1 MYNQQRS
8 VRRLIRQIILESAG
22 TTGYKMIFLAGLPGS
37 GKSTLLRQL
46 DIDDKFTNCNIDN
59 FYEPLLQDLGTLDIN
74 TATQEYIKLKD
85 KRKAALESGTELSV
99 EEQEEFERL
108 NSIVSNAGS
117 LFSDAIDQFKTQ
129 VGEVCEI
136 GSNFIVDGTA
146 VSVKNTTRDKTKYEE
161 MGYDCA
167 MIFVDIDVDTSV
179 QRNEERGKKGGR
191 SIWSNIIKRSG
202 KRMVDSGNIDV
213 YENMFGE
220 NFFLVSNRGSFEEY
234 QEAIEEIRPGVQR
247 FMES

>member
-1 MYNQQRS
+1 MQKQHRLM
-8 VRRLIRQIILESAG
+8 RRLIRQIILESNG

-37 GKSTLLRQL
+37 GKSTLLKQL
-46 DIDDKFTNCNIDN
+46 AIDNKFTNCNIDN
-59 FYEPLLQDLGTLDIN
+59 FYEPLLQDFGTLDIN

-85 KRKAALESGTELSV
+85 KRKEALESGTELSPS
-99 EEQEEFERL
+99 EQKELGRL
-108 NSIVSNAGS
+108 KNIVSGAGT
-117 LFSDAIDQFKTQ
+117 LFNDAINSFKDQ

-146 VSVKNTTRDKTKYEE
+146 VNVKNTKRDKAKYEQ

-167 MIFVDIDVDTSV
+167 MIFVDIDVDTSI

-191 SIWSNIIKRSG
+191 SIWSDIIKNSG
-202 KRMVDSGNIDV
+202 KRMAAAGNIDV
-213 YENMFGE
+213 YENMFDE

-234 QEAIEEIRPGVQR
+234 QDAIEAIRPGIQR
-247 FMES
+247 FMGS